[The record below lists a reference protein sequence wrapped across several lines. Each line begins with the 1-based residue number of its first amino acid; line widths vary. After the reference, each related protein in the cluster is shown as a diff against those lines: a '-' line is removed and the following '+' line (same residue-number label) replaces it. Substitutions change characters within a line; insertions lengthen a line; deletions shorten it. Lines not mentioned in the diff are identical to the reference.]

1 MGDNR
6 GNDEFV
12 GGVYHRISRKITG
25 KMPRRVGEEGWEFL
39 PDRRGYRGG
48 GEVANSGIC
57 MEAVGKNCVI
67 YFDKVN
73 L

>member
-1 MGDNR
+1 
-6 GNDEFV
+6 
-12 GGVYHRISRKITG
+12 
-25 KMPRRVGEEGWEFL
+25 MPRSIGEEGWEFL

-73 L
+73 LWTVHQGGEDSEFQ